1 MDGNLNADNGSGKTD
16 GTEDVAVVECS
27 SHRRYA
33 DLDTGLG
40 TDPETDLDIGLGTDL
55 GQDKEDY
62 TERTKT
68 SWPAISQGRESVS
81 WSLQKYIVGGI

>member
-1 MDGNLNADNGSGKTD
+1 MDGSLNAGNGSGKTD
-16 GTEDVAVVECS
+16 GTEVLVEVEYS
-27 SHRRYA
+27 SRHRYA

-40 TDPETDLDIGLGTDL
+40 TDLDIGLGTDLGADL

-68 SWPAISQGRESVS
+68 S
-81 WSLQKYIVGGI
+81 